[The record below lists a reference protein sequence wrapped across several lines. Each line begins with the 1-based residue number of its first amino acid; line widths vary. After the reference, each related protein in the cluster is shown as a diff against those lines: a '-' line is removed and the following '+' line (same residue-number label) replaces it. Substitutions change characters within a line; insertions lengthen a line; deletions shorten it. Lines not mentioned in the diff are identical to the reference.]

1 MQKTEGVDRAESKF
15 EEDTSQHPYFRS
27 RNSDYKY
34 RLIKRSGSFGDLPCY
49 SGFDRG
55 HMAPAGNHRKDQAM
69 CNQTFLLS
77 NMAPQVTT
85 VVIKVMKVLV
95 RWGRASIGTNGRI
108 WNAM

>member
-1 MQKTEGVDRAESKF
+1 
-15 EEDTSQHPYFRS
+15 
-27 RNSDYKY
+27 
-34 RLIKRSGSFGDLPCY
+34 
-49 SGFDRG
+49 
-55 HMAPAGNHRKDQAM
+55 MAPAGNHRKDQAM

-95 RWGRASIGTNGRI
+95 RWGRGSIGTNGRI